1 MTFPWYSNAGGG
13 SGPGE
18 LIGVKMETLDTPPS
32 RQTAVEPRQGQP
44 GLFGWQTTH
53 PSAREVWPLRHTHTH
68 THTRTRTQHA
78 HTTHAHT
85 HHTHTHAHAHTHTHT
100 LVPSSPQI
108 VLTAHAFD
116 AMAVHQSTGLP
127 AVSLPAGHT
136 HLPLEL
142 LPLLEPFERVT
153 LWLGGDQSRQMS
165 HHFARKL
172 SAERCY
178 LVR

>member
-1 MTFPWYSNAGGG
+1 MAFPWYSNAGGG

-53 PSAREVWPLRHTHTH
+53 PSAREVWPLRHTYTDTCTHTH
-68 THTRTRTQHA
+68 THT
-78 HTTHAHT
+78 
-85 HHTHTHAHAHTHTHT
+85 HTHTP
-100 LVPSSPQI
+100 VPSSPQI

-116 AMAVHQSTGLP
+116 AMAVHQSTRLP

-165 HHFARKL
+165 RHFARKL